1 VTRGTLFALVEFVAA
16 LGTLVVAA
24 GTGMSR
30 RSDLFRM
37 PRDHRRSSWRS
48 RFTRSFDS
56 SLSNAA
62 GEAPATPATRWSA
75 PIAESAPSPGEA
87 SIATA
92 APTGVLPF
100 V

>member
-1 VTRGTLFALVEFVAA
+1 
-16 LGTLVVAA
+16 
-24 GTGMSR
+24 MSR
-30 RSDLFRM
+30 RSELFRM
-37 PRDHRRSSWRS
+37 LRDRRRSSWRS

-75 PIAESAPSPGEA
+75 PIAESALSPGEA
-87 SIATA
+87 SISTA